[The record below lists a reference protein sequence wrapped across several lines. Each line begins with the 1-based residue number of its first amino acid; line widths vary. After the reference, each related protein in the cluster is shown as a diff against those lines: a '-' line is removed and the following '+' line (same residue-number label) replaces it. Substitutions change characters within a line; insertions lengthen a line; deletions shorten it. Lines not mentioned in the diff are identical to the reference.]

1 MEASVSNKTESDLSR
16 DSGDENSEDAFYP
29 AEDAYYEKYF
39 FPNKDETMRTLRR
52 LASLSDKNVTK
63 TEKMKEKQLIC

>member
-16 DSGDENSEDAFYP
+16 VSGDENSEDAFYP

-39 FPNKDETMRTLRR
+39 F
-52 LASLSDKNVTK
+52 S
-63 TEKMKEKQLIC
+63 